1 MILDGFP
8 RNIAQAES
16 LEKMLNEMNNKVDM
30 ALYIDVPFDEIIERI
45 ASRRTCKECQET
57 YNLTYK
63 PPKQDGICDKC
74 GGELYQRADE
84 EHGIIKNRLEVY
96 EKTATPVIEFYK
108 SQSVLY
114 HAKAGDG
121 EGKTSMDVVQEVTE
135 YIKR

>member
-84 EHGIIKNRLEVY
+84 EPRNNKKQIRSIRKNCHSSNRIL
-96 EKTATPVIEFYK
+96 
-108 SQSVLY
+108 
-114 HAKAGDG
+114 
-121 EGKTSMDVVQEVTE
+121 
-135 YIKR
+135 

>member
-1 MILDGFP
+1 MEFAI
-8 RNIAQAES
+8 NVVES
-16 LEKMLNEMNNKVDM
+16 C
-30 ALYIDVPFDEIIERI
+30 I
-45 ASRRTCKECQET
+45 KEQMK
-57 YNLTYK
+57 N
-63 PPKQDGICDKC
+63 
-74 GGELYQRADE
+74 
-84 EHGIIKNRLEVY
+84 HGIIKNRLEVY